1 MATISKSFKLMFD
14 LPYATHRYFYE
25 AITTTQHAA
34 LIIKKRFVNFVE
46 MIKQSNKVAPK
57 MLLQHV
63 ENDVRSVTGSNIR
76 RLLLEN
82 NKTAL
87 WDIEFKGSIQN
98 PVPEGDV
105 WRIGVAFESIDNL
118 NNVKF

>member
-1 MATISKSFKLMFD
+1 MLAHTLFD
-14 LPYATHRYFYE
+14 LPYATHKYFYE

-46 MIKQSNKVAPK
+46 MIRKSYKVSPK

-76 RLLLEN
+76 QLLLEN
-82 NKTAL
+82 NKRNL
-87 WDIEFKGSIQN
+87 SDIKFKGQVLLH
-98 PVPEGDV
+98 PVPAGD
-105 WRIGVAFESIDNL
+105 E
-118 NNVKF
+118 